1 MSEAVAEGRRVR
13 SMTGF
18 ARISGRV
25 SDQLGFT
32 LGIKSVNHRFLDPHL
47 RLPSGYDA
55 LEMEIRKALK
65 QSISRGHVEVFLQID
80 RSVKSGLRLDAAV
93 ARAYVDAFREA
104 AEQFEVKSP
113 GLDLTAV
120 LRMPGVMTGDT
131 SDRTD
136 DVEAVTTAVSGV
148 FPQALAELNVMRE
161 REGEALKLEL
171 VRCMQRIR
179 EVADEVRDLRKG
191 AQQAHFA
198 VLKQKLI
205 ELTNEAGISE
215 ERVMTEAALLAERG
229 DVDEELVRL
238 HAHVDHFVALLDEGS
253 EVGKKLDFLLQE
265 FNRESNTLLSKTS
278 GVVTAGGLR
287 ITELGLLLKA
297 EIERAREQVQNL
309 E

>member
-1 MSEAVAEGRRVR
+1 
-13 SMTGF
+13 
-18 ARISGRV
+18 
-25 SDQLGFT
+25 
-32 LGIKSVNHRFLDPHL
+32 
-47 RLPSGYDA
+47 
-55 LEMEIRKALK
+55 
-65 QSISRGHVEVFLQID
+65 
-80 RSVKSGLRLDAAV
+80 
-93 ARAYVDAFREA
+93 
-104 AEQFEVKSP
+104 
-113 GLDLTAV
+113 
-120 LRMPGVMTGDT
+120 VMTGDI